1 MHAKI
6 LVPIAPGCEE
16 IETVTVIDV
25 LRRAELDV
33 TVARVP
39 AGEQP
44 ESLLVTASRGV
55 KLQAEVMLADVSE
68 QTFDAIVLPGGLP
81 GAEHLRDDPTL
92 TDLLRRQIDADR
104 IVAAICAAPA
114 VVLAHHDLLGGRR
127 ATCHPTCMDQLPAE
141 SRSGGRV
148 VTSGNLITSRSPGT
162 AMEFALAIV
171 AALCGQDLRNDLARQ
186 LLLA

>member
-1 MHAKI
+1 MHAEI

-16 IETVTVIDV
+16 IEAVTVIDV

-33 TVARVP
+33 TVAR
-39 AGEQP
+39 AQGGERP

-55 KLQAEVMLADVSE
+55 KLQADTLLIHCRDRI
-68 QTFDAIVLPGGLP
+68 FDAIVLPGGLP
-81 GAEHLRDDPTL
+81 GAEHLRDDAIL
-92 TDLLRRQIDADR
+92 TEMLKAQVAADR
-104 IVAAICAAPA
+104 LVAAICAAPA
-114 VVLAHHDLLGGRR
+114 VVLAHHELLGDRR

-141 SRSGGRV
+141 ARSGERV

-171 AALCGQDLRNDLARQ
+171 ANLCGQELRNDLARQ